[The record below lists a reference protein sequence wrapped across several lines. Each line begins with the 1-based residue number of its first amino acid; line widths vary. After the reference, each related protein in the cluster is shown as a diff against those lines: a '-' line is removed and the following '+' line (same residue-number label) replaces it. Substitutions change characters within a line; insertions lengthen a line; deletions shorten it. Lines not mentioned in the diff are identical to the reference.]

1 MTFVAAPNGQYLH
14 TPRAVVYT
22 NTHTNTYTHSYT
34 SKTTK
39 RILIDKPQQ
48 KVTKQQKTEN
58 QYYKFLQ

>member
-39 RILIDKPQQ
+39 RILIDNPQQ
-48 KVTKQQKTEN
+48 KVTK
-58 QYYKFLQ
+58 